1 MRYVIKEQECGYLLK
16 NGVLVKLLFAGK
28 YDLFSWMGY
37 ELKTVTM
44 LGQVDTQE
52 LPVELLMKHPEF
64 ASRVVR
70 VQIPDECIGM
80 HMVNG
85 AYKQV
90 LMGGEALYWN
100 VYETNEIRL
109 LDVTGTRITE
119 EQVPR
124 MYRHLLPPRLYKKVS
139 VGDGETGLL
148 YIDNRYTEQLG
159 SGTYY
164 FWIYAHEISCKIFN
178 LKIQQLDI
186 SGQEILTADKV
197 GIRLNILCSYRITDP
212 LSLVQKMEGTGK
224 LLYAKIQLLTREYV
238 GRYRLDELLAQKD
251 EIGSF
256 LCEQMKAMQEEYC
269 VEIKEVGIKDIILP
283 GEIRD
288 IMNTVLVAE
297 KKAQANVIM
306 RREEVASTRSLLNTA
321 KLMEENKILYRL
333 KELEYLERI
342 CDKVGSISL
351 SGAGNILEQL
361 SGLALPRET
370 KAS

>member
-1 MRYVIKEQECGYLLK
+1 MKYVIREQECGYLLK

-28 YDLFSWMGY
+28 YNLFSWMGY
-37 ELKTVTM
+37 ELRIVTM
-44 LGQVDTQE
+44 LGKVDTQE

-64 ASRVVR
+64 ASRVMR
-70 VQIPDECIGM
+70 VLIPDECIGM

-85 AYKQV
+85 VYKQV

-109 LDVTGTRITE
+109 LNVTGTLITE
-119 EQVPR
+119 DEVPG
-124 MYRHLLPPRLYKKVS
+124 MYRHLLPARLYKKVS

-164 FWIYAHEISCKIFN
+164 YWIYAHDITCKIFN

-251 EIGSF
+251 EIGRF
-256 LCEQMKAMQEEYC
+256 LCEQMKAVQEEYC
-269 VEIKEVGIKDIILP
+269 VEIKDVGIKDIILP

-297 KKAQANVIM
+297 KRAQANVIM

-321 KLMEENKILYRL
+321 KLMEENRILYRL

-361 SGLALPRET
+361 SALTLPGDT
-370 KAS
+370 KTS